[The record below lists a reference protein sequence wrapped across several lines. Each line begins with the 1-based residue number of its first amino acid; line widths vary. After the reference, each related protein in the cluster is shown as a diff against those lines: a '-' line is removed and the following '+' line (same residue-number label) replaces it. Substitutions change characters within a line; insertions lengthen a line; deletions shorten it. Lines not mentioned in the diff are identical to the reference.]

1 MFWYNDDDIDDK
13 KNLSKYNFWSK
24 RTLNHNHDRKS
35 RYSHI
40 KLKIAVR
47 KNGESQVFL
56 RNIKSDDMYEKVGRD
71 TFYLNTP
78 RLLTLST

>member
-1 MFWYNDDDIDDK
+1 MMMIMMIRKILVSTTSGQAN
-13 KNLSKYNFWSK
+13 
-24 RTLNHNHDRKS
+24 LNHNHDRKS